1 MLSQPKVKAKPPPLR
16 LPQCNVE
23 AENNDRFA
31 SSPMGHAMADYE
43 ENEAQAEFYH
53 QFESTLTQLL
63 HKDDLMPFNL
73 HTAASLGITSSVR
86 HLIERCQVDPNSRN
100 SGNWTAIM
108 YASLFS
114 HNETV
119 LYLLE
124 MKADVNLKN
133 PNGKTPLMLA
143 ALCGSEETIKL
154 LLMHGA
160 LIEER
165 DHDQFT
171 ALMLAIQA
179 THGESAQLLLDYGAN
194 PNVREEIHGQTPLY
208 IAAQSGQFAIA
219 RALIQK
225 GVNVNAKTSSGDTAY
240 HVALRNGYA
249 PIANMISEQQ
259 QEQQMRHQQQC
270 NTHSTEA
277 FGNTKKAKPTHLFL
291 APAPT
296 RFKPKSPYTAFFER
310 FAEFPEFSA
319 PASNQI
325 PDVVIDNVE
334 GVVPEAQ
341 WFPSPGDITRC
352 SPEGVESAKEAF
364 NPFNAWPGTS
374 MIFKQAIASTGND
387 HQRPRHF
394 KKSIAKPIPV
404 SVSKM
409 LLSPWSP
416 AGEQRYPIVGSNDA
430 SSSRYEENASVKL
443 PKDLS
448 TVLANLGLAKY
459 QMHFEEQDI
468 DLQVFLTMNEND
480 LREIGVNSLGAR
492 RKFLSTIEYFQTRS
506 NHYRISEEF
515 LVNTWVCKQDLAE
528 LKVVWNDMTKTVEEL
543 RNLHDIDKSPRAV
556 RKRNAHL
563 DHLLKQMQY
572 AEGFFKKY

>member
-1 MLSQPKVKAKPPPLR
+1 MPP
-16 LPQCNVE
+16 
-23 AENNDRFA
+23 
-31 SSPMGHAMADYE
+31 
-43 ENEAQAEFYH
+43 
-53 QFESTLTQLL
+53 
-63 HKDDLMPFNL
+63 
-73 HTAASLGITSSVR
+73 
-86 HLIERCQVDPNSRN
+86 
-100 SGNWTAIM
+100 
-108 YASLFS
+108 
-114 HNETV
+114 
-119 LYLLE
+119 
-124 MKADVNLKN
+124 
-133 PNGKTPLMLA
+133 
-143 ALCGSEETIKL
+143 
-154 LLMHGA
+154 
-160 LIEER
+160 
-165 DHDQFT
+165 
-171 ALMLAIQA
+171 
-179 THGESAQLLLDYGAN
+179 
-194 PNVREEIHGQTPLY
+194 REEIHGQTPLY

-277 FGNTKKAKPTHLFL
+277 FGNTKKAKPNHLFL

-296 RFKPKSPYTAFFER
+296 RFKPKSPYAAFFER

-325 PDVVIDNVE
+325 PDVVIDNID
-334 GVVPEAQ
+334 GGVPEAQ

-468 DLQVFLTMNEND
+468 DLQVNRKKTFSFDLLKINLIISTKVFLTMNEND

-528 LKVVWNDMTKTVEEL
+528 LKVVWNDMTRTVEEL
-543 RNLHDIDKSPRAV
+543 RNLHGIDKSPRAV